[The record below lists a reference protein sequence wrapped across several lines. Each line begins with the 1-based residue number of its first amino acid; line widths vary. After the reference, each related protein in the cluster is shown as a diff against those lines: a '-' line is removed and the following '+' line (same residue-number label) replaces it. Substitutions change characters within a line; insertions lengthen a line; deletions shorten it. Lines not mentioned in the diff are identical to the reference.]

1 MTTTTAAKADAPFL
15 LTKRRIW
22 IIFGALISGMLL
34 SSLDQ
39 TIVSTEIGRA
49 HV

>member
-1 MTTTTAAKADAPFL
+1 MTTTTEKRADAPFL
-15 LTKRRIW
+15 LTQRRIW

-39 TIVSTEIGRA
+39 TIV
-49 HV
+49 